1 MANMRDFDLEL
12 LIRETEEEGLLQAP
26 KRMKEE
32 IIKKSQSI
40 PAKAA
45 CQMTKASARVELMIY
60 SLKTDLSPNLA
71 DCNRAGYRVGTGA
84 F

>member
-40 PAKAA
+40 PARLLLGW
-45 CQMTKASARVELMIY
+45 S
-60 SLKTDLSPNLA
+60 
-71 DCNRAGYRVGTGA
+71 
-84 F
+84 